1 MKRIII
7 ALGAAAVLAAG
18 VVTVVNMTGHGSVAT
33 ASGAGSTVPRAD
45 VEERAAKDFPYRG
58 ADPDAV
64 HCPSGL
70 PAKKGAMVSCTAVF
84 GQQSKTM
91 EVSADKVDGDQVS
104 LGFGLL
110 ERR

>member
-7 ALGAAAVLAAG
+7 ALGVAAVLAAG
-18 VVTVVNMTGHGSVAT
+18 VVTVLNMTGDGSVAT
-33 ASGAGSTVPRAD
+33 ASGTGPVVPRTD

-58 ADPDAV
+58 DAPDAV
-64 HCPSGL
+64 SCPSAL
-70 PAKKGAMVSCTAVF
+70 PARKGALVRCTAIF
-84 GQQSKTM
+84 GKESKTM

-110 ERR
+110 ESH